1 MKTYLVRSFIVL
13 VLVVG
18 VTMPALADT
27 IRLKDGTVIRGQ
39 IISFKNE
46 QFTILVGSGAR
57 GRKSRMTVYMEDVE
71 SIEFDNAAGNQP
83 DDSSNNNNQPVYQPP
98 TSSQPTNNRPTNS
111 N

>member
-13 VLVVG
+13 VLMVG
-18 VTMPALADT
+18 VTMPALAAT

-57 GRKSRMTVYMEDVE
+57 GRKS
-71 SIEFDNAAGNQP
+71 
-83 DDSSNNNNQPVYQPP
+83 
-98 TSSQPTNNRPTNS
+98 
-111 N
+111 